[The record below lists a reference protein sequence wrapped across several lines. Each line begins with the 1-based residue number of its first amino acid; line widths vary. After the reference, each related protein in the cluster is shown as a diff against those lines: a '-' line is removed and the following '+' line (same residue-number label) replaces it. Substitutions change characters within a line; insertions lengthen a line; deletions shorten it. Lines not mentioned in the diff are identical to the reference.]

1 MDYTFGCSLTYPAPT
16 LPAAAS
22 IRIAMTENNTDSKMT
37 VETNTVLK
45 EALCAQQRLLQKLY
59 NELDV
64 EREAS
69 ATAASEAL
77 AMILRLQGEKAAIKM
92 EAEQYKRL
100 VEEKMYYAEESMD
113 IFEDFIHQKE
123 AEIASLDYQVQAY
136 RYKLSCLGIED
147 IGANE
152 INETSVEE
160 ASPESLKRRNSAP
173 PKLLKLAYLKRNRS
187 MSPDSDMIPK
197 IVEESGQEEGSRQNL
212 DSEKQMDGSSS
223 VDINSYWDQ
232 IRKLDKIVE
241 EMAGEQYLSLR
252 ARSSRSSSVFSQL
265 NESDQTQSLKKSVD
279 DEMFSDTCSLS
290 VHDVFEVPETNENLV
305 SHEKQVKDNGILF
318 LKDEK
323 EVGKLVIL
331 PEEAMKSCNNT
342 VTGLC
347 GKELPLKHRDKQA
360 FFPRDGINISC
371 HMAIDRPA
379 MNVSEGQGSSEQ
391 VNTTEITEGEREDA
405 SSQEQVS
412 STGREE
418 VMKLLYEINEKLDSI
433 QSEITSKKTKI
444 KESSS
449 KYDLPMLQLTE
460 AMLHFWL

>member
-1 MDYTFGCSLTYPAPT
+1 
-16 LPAAAS
+16 
-22 IRIAMTENNTDSKMT
+22 MTENNIDSKT
-37 VETNTVLK
+37 VVETNTTLK

-69 ATAASEAL
+69 ASAASEAL
-77 AMILRLQGEKAAIKM
+77 AMILRLQGEKASIKM

-100 VEEKMYYAEESMD
+100 AEEKMYHAEESME
-113 IFEDFIHQKE
+113 IFEDYIHQKE
-123 AEIASLDYQVQAY
+123 MEIASLDYQVQAY
-136 RYKLSCLGIED
+136 KYKLSCLGIED

-152 INETSVEE
+152 IKYPENLLQLNETPVGGSN
-160 ASPESLKRRNSAP
+160 PESLLRRNSAP

-187 MSPDSDMIPK
+187 MSPDSDMISK
-197 IVEESGQEEGSRQNL
+197 IVEESGQEEGSHQNL
-212 DSEKQMDGSSS
+212 DSEKQMDGSLS

-265 NESDQTQSLKKSVD
+265 NELDQAQSLKKSAN
-279 DEMFSDTCSLS
+279 DEMLSDTCSLS
-290 VHDVFEVPETNENLV
+290 VHDVFEVPETNEHLA
-305 SHEKQVKDNGILF
+305 SHEKQVKDDRISIM
-318 LKDEK
+318 KDENK
-323 EVGKLVIL
+323 VEKLVTF
-331 PEEAMKSCNNT
+331 PEEAMKSCNKAE
-342 VTGLC
+342 TGLC
-347 GKELPLKHRDKQA
+347 EKGLLLKHKDKQA

-379 MNVSEGQGSSEQ
+379 MDVAEAQGSSEQ
-391 VNTTEITEGEREDA
+391 VNTTEITEGEREDVR
-405 SSQEQVS
+405 SQEQVS
-412 STGREE
+412 TTGREE

-433 QSEITSKKTKI
+433 QSEIRSKNTKT
-444 KESSS
+444 KESSQ

>member
-1 MDYTFGCSLTYPAPT
+1 
-16 LPAAAS
+16 
-22 IRIAMTENNTDSKMT
+22 MTENNIDSKT
-37 VETNTVLK
+37 AVETNTALK

-77 AMILRLQGEKAAIKM
+77 AMILRLQGEKASIKM

-100 VEEKMYYAEESMD
+100 AEEKMYHAEESME

-123 AEIASLDYQVQAY
+123 MEIASLDYQVQAY

-147 IGANE
+147 IGAKE
-152 INETSVEE
+152 IKYPENLLQLNETSVGG
-160 ASPESLKRRNSAP
+160 SNPESLLRRNSAP

-197 IVEESGQEEGSRQNL
+197 IAEESGQEEGNHQNL
-212 DSEKQMDGSSS
+212 DSEKQMDGSLS

-252 ARSSRSSSVFSQL
+252 ARSSSFFSQP
-265 NESDQTQSLKKSVD
+265 NELDQAQSLKKSTD
-279 DEMFSDTCSLS
+279 DEMLSDTCSLS
-290 VHDVFEVPETNENLV
+290 VHDVFEVPETNENLA
-305 SHEKQVKDNGILF
+305 SIEKQVKDNGISI
-318 LKDEK
+318 LKDENK
-323 EVGKLVIL
+323 VGKLVTF
-331 PEEAMKSCNNT
+331 PEEAMKSCNKDE
-342 VTGLC
+342 TGLC
-347 GKELPLKHRDKQA
+347 EKGLVLKHKDKQA
-360 FFPRDGINISC
+360 FFPQDGINISC
-371 HMAIDRPA
+371 HMVIGMPA
-379 MNVSEGQGSSEQ
+379 MDVAEAQGSSEQ
-391 VNTTEITEGEREDA
+391 VNTPEITEGEREDVR
-405 SSQEQVS
+405 SQEQVS
-412 STGREE
+412 TTGREE

-433 QSEITSKKTKI
+433 QSEIRSKNTET
-444 KESSS
+444 KESSA
-449 KYDLPMLQLTE
+449 KYDLPMLQLKE